1 MAGSLRILA
10 ISLYLL
16 GKIALRCGIAWKRAG
31 AGFAVRQAM
40 WQDAYGSMARANS
53 ESNYFGVLLSNGR
66 SLRMLAISLYLLGKI
81 ALRRGIAWKRAEPV
95 LRSARQ
101 WTVNRLL
108 EKRLFCTL
116 RFSSEGFALALR
128 SRGTALTKSSPGYAH
143 AFGRSVLFIFS
154 SLAAPTARRGRRD
167 ESVP

>member
-81 ALRRGIAWKRAEPV
+81 ALKCGIAWKRAG
-95 LRSARQ
+95 A
-101 WTVNRLL
+101 
-108 EKRLFCTL
+108 
-116 RFSSEGFALALR
+116 GFAVCQAMDCQQ
-128 SRGTALTKSSPGYAH
+128 
-143 AFGRSVLFIFS
+143 
-154 SLAAPTARRGRRD
+154 AA
-167 ESVP
+167 